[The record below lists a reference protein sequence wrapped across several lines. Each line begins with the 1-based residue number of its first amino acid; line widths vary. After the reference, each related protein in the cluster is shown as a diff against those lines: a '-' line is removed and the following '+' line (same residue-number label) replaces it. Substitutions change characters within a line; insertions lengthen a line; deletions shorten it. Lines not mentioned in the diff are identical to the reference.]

1 MEKNK
6 NQKEL
11 EKKNE
16 SSTIMED
23 IMKDYDS
30 KSNQKDEKID
40 IFKWHTLE
48 NTVLCKAFNNFIPGK
63 KNYYHLI

>member
-6 NQKEL
+6 SQKEL

-30 KSNQKDEKID
+30 KSNQKK
-40 IFKWHTLE
+40 
-48 NTVLCKAFNNFIPGK
+48 
-63 KNYYHLI
+63 